1 MNTAAVAGVD
11 PFEGLT
17 ENDNFRTKMKAKRR
31 YDKEMFEIEQ
41 LRRQAKLKFTTAAS
55 SKDSNKEDGGDKA

>member
-41 LRRQAKLKFTTAAS
+41 LRR
-55 SKDSNKEDGGDKA
+55 